1 MNWHKIFAIVKKD
14 LLEVKQN
21 KAAWVPMIVAPLIL
35 IVLFPLLMLVL
46 PNYIPSMADDFIN
59 DPDLDAMF
67 ANLPA
72 SMASAVEGLAP
83 MQSVAVMMLGYMFA
97 PMFLIFP
104 LMFSTVVAAESFA
117 GERERKTMEALL
129 YTSATESELFW
140 GKVITG
146 MVPALVIS
154 WGSFILYAVVLNT
167 AGYPL
172 FGRIWFPLPSW
183 YPLIFWITPAVALL
197 GVAFTVLISSKTQT
211 FMGAY
216 QSSSALVI
224 LVLGLMFG
232 QLAGV
237 IYLTVGL
244 SMLIGLVFWIIS
256 GGLVWLAMRNF
267 KRSSLLLGLKGA

>member
-1 MNWHKIFAIVKKD
+1 MNWHKIIAIVKKD

-35 IVLFPLLMLVL
+35 IVLFPVLMLVL
-46 PNYIPSMADDFIN
+46 PNYIPSMADEFIN

-167 AGYPL
+167 VGYPL

-224 LVLGLMFG
+224 LVLGLMIG

-244 SMLIGLVFWIIS
+244 SMLIGLAFWVIS
-256 GGLVWLAMRNF
+256 GGLVWLALRNF
-267 KRSSLLLGLKGA
+267 KRSSLLLGLKGL

>member
-1 MNWHKIFAIVKKD
+1 MNWHKIIAIVKKD

-35 IVLFPLLMLVL
+35 IVLFPVLMLVL
-46 PNYIPSMADDFIN
+46 PNYIPSMADEFIN

-167 AGYPL
+167 VGYPL

-224 LVLGLMFG
+224 LVLGLMIG

-256 GGLVWLAMRNF
+256 GTLAWLAMRNF

>member
-35 IVLFPLLMLVL
+35 IVLFPVLMLVL
-46 PNYIPSMADDFIN
+46 PNYIPSMADEFIN

-167 AGYPL
+167 VGYPL

-224 LVLGLMFG
+224 LVLGLMIG

-256 GGLVWLAMRNF
+256 GTLAWLAMRNF